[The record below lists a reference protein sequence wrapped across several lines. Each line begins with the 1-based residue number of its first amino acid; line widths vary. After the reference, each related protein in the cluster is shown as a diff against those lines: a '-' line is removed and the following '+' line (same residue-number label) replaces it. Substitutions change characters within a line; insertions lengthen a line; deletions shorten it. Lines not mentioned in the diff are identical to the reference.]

1 MGDALGFSESRDRVC
16 GKRPHQCYLRVDKP
30 QDDEIETIY
39 GQLEAEFGA
48 VFFEAWLA
56 LLVRRWC
63 NQEQRLIFI
72 RWISRKTTRPPLIS
86 FGKRFAVW
94 LKIRFV
100 YRSESGLN
108 EKVYVTELDFQ
119 HASLPPVMIRFL
131 EQVMP
136 AAMVRHDELES
147 ETTNG
152 ATRMYDCRFRV
163 VTEFVGADWMVDNMF
178 LQTTFAR

>member
-1 MGDALGFSESRDRVC
+1 DLEYELGLVEVGIRKKIAFVENQMVSATHTNVTPAKLEEFEATFKHFDKDDTNTLGLWEMHSALASLGIV
-16 GKRPHQCYLRVDKP
+16 YA
-30 QDDEIETIY
+30 DDEIETIY

-56 LLVRRWC
+56 LLVDITKDDSSSSDQLREAFRGMA
-63 NQEQRLIFI
+63 
-72 RWISRKTTRPPLIS
+72 KD
-86 FGKRFAVW
+86 
-94 LKIRFV
+94 
-100 YRSESGLN
+100 
-108 EKVYVTELDFQ
+108 KVYVTELDFQ

-152 ATRMYDCRFRV
+152 ATRMYDY
-163 VTEFVGADWMVDNMF
+163 NMF